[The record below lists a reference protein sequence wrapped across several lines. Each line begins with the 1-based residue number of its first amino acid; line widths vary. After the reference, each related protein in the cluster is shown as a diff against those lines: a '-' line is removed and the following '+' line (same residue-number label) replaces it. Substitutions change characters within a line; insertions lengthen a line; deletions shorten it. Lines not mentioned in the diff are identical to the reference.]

1 MIFEYVNPK
10 AGYFVEKI
18 KEVEYQFRGQYLSQ
32 CSGKKKKWN
41 FEKNPLENISL
52 PYEEILNAC
61 ASLIKTGGYK
71 LRETKKREEFVK
83 DLQNLVSGFLELI
96 NFEHLMTQKE
106 KEDEDNKF
114 ISTEFEESKG
124 ETENEAKMA
133 NNEDKSDEKHDIIPK
148 KEDLMEN
155 KEGMP
160 KIKPKEEK
168 TLNEVEVSEP
178 TAEESIQEVL
188 SKTQNL

>member
-114 ISTEFEESKG
+114 MGKKIIGENHRFFFFTYDFSKKNLRFLVNTYKKKKKGNSSILILNIPVINFIINLRTPESKLRSFP
-124 ETENEAKMA
+124 N
-133 NNEDKSDEKHDIIPK
+133 S
-148 KEDLMEN
+148 
-155 KEGMP
+155 
-160 KIKPKEEK
+160 
-168 TLNEVEVSEP
+168 
-178 TAEESIQEVL
+178 
-188 SKTQNL
+188 

>member
-96 NFEHLMTQKE
+96 NFEHLMIQK
-106 KEDEDNKF
+106 KGRNRKW
-114 ISTEFEESKG
+114 SKK
-124 ETENEAKMA
+124 T
-133 NNEDKSDEKHDIIPK
+133 NNEEESDEKYEISKEK
-148 KEDLMEN
+148 K
-155 KEGMP
+155 
-160 KIKPKEEK
+160 K
-168 TLNEVEVSEP
+168 TRNEYEISE
-178 TAEESIQEVL
+178 
-188 SKTQNL
+188 